1 MGGALASLT
10 TFTRPII
17 GTTDILIRVKAVA
30 INPADVKMID
40 QGHRVQS
47 WPLVPGLDGAGV
59 IEDMGRDVKGFERGD
74 HVLAL
79 FVAGDE
85 AASFQSLAR
94 VPERAVA
101 KVPASWSLEDAATL
115 GVGYLTGLIAL
126 GIGLQTP
133 LPFLRDGPQIGMMPR
148 SVLVLGGS
156 SAVGAATIQ
165 LLRRALPGCKILTT
179 SSPKHHAHLRNTLG
193 ADTAL
198 DRGSTTLA
206 RDVRSATPGCR
217 GVDAIVDTVG
227 AGAAQQDIFQALN
240 PRGPQRYAQ
249 VWTGAAEIEAPPE
262 VDSVLFRGRDLP
274 QLPGHEN
281 IMFTLQSLLE
291 EQKYQLPLPV
301 RHVGHGLTAL
311 QRGLELMRDGVSGEK
326 LVATI

>member
-115 GVGYLTGLIAL
+115 GRATDRHDATFSSG
-126 GIGLQTP
+126 
-133 LPFLRDGPQIGMMPR
+133 
-148 SVLVLGGS
+148 SGGS